1 MGGLCG
7 SRAPAGR
14 CQKDGTG
21 RCKTL
26 DPGRPLPDAEIK
38 EAGKRV
44 GGLLCARTTW
54 NAVRRGGDVE
64 DEDVVGVESKERA
77 DVVWESRSRSA
88 QAGQKESSGR

>member
-1 MGGLCG
+1 MRITGAGGTMSKGWNGAL
-7 SRAPAGR
+7 
-14 CQKDGTG
+14 Q
-21 RCKTL
+21 TL
-26 DPGRPLPDAEIK
+26 DPGRPLPLAEIK

-64 DEDVVGVESKERA
+64 DEDGVGVEERA